1 MAGASVSEMILF
13 IAALVVAASVAGT
26 LTTQV
31 DRVSDSLDDR
41 SLDLSQDI
49 RADVTIISD
58 SGAQVHDRNG
68 NQNVTLYVRNTGSS
82 SLPADAE
89 TIDVFF
95 DGAYQSTVSVT
106 VIKPTDASD
115 SWPRGGVIELSFD
128 VGSLTDGSDHRVK
141 LIVREDEE
149 LFEFRK

>member
-31 DRVSDSLDDR
+31 DRVSDSLGDR

-49 RADVTIISD
+49 RADVTVISD
-58 SGAQVHDRNG
+58 PGATVYDRNG
-68 NQNVTLYVRNTGSS
+68 NGNVTVFVRNTGSS
-82 SLPADAE
+82 GLPADAE
-89 TIDVFF
+89 TIDVLF
-95 DGAYQSTVSVT
+95 DGTYQSDVAVT
-106 VIKPTDASD
+106 VVTGGPGWS
-115 SWPRGGVIELSFD
+115 RGGVVNVTFQPSS
-128 VGSLTDGSDHRVK
+128 VPSGDHRVK

-149 LFEFRK
+149 LFEFRTS

>member
-41 SLDLSQDI
+41 SLDLSQEI
-49 RADVTIISD
+49 RTDVTVISD
-58 SGAQVHDRNG
+58 PGAPVHDRDGNG
-68 NQNVTLYVRNTGSS
+68 NVTLYVRNTGSS
-82 SLPADAE
+82 SLPADAG

-95 DGAYQSTVSVT
+95 DGSYQSALSVT
-106 VIKPTDASD
+106 VVKPTDATD
-115 SWPRGGVIELSFD
+115 SWPRGGVIELSFN
-128 VGSLTDGSDHRVK
+128 VGTLTDGSDHRVK

>member
-41 SLDLSQDI
+41 SLDLSQEI
-49 RADVTIISD
+49 RTDVTVISD
-58 SGAQVHDRNG
+58 PGAQVHDRDGNG
-68 NQNVTLYVRNTGSS
+68 NVTLYLRNTGSS

-95 DGAYQSTVSVT
+95 DGTYQSTVAVT
-106 VIKPTDASD
+106 VVKPTNTDG

-128 VGSLTDGSDHRVK
+128 VGTLTDGSDHRVK

>member
-31 DRVSDSLDDR
+31 DRVSESLDDR
-41 SLDLSQDI
+41 SLDLSQEI
-49 RADVTIISD
+49 RVDVTVISD
-58 SGAQVHDRNG
+58 AGAQVHDRDGNG
-68 NQNVTLYVRNTGSS
+68 NVSLYVRNTGSS
-82 SLPADAE
+82 GLPANPE

-95 DGAYQSTVSVT
+95 DGSYQSAVNVT
-106 VIKPTDASD
+106 VVKPTNADG
-115 SWPRGGVIELSFD
+115 SWPRGGVIELSFS
-128 VGSLTDGSDHRVK
+128 VGSLPDGSDHRVK

>member
-41 SLDLSQDI
+41 SLDLSQEI
-49 RADVTIISD
+49 RTDVTVISD
-58 SGAQVHDRNG
+58 PGASVHDRDGNG
-68 NQNVTLYVRNTGSS
+68 NVTLYLRNTGSS
-82 SLPADAE
+82 SLPADGE

-95 DGAYQSTVSVT
+95 DGTYQSAVSVT
-106 VIKPTDASD
+106 VVKPTDATD

-128 VGSLTDGSDHRVK
+128 VGTLTDGSDHRVK

>member
-31 DRVSDSLDDR
+31 DRVSDSLDAR
-41 SLDLSQDI
+41 SLDLSQEI

-58 SGAQVHDRNG
+58 SGAQVYDRNG
-68 NQNVTLYVRNTGSS
+68 NDNVTLFVRNTGSS
-82 SLPADAE
+82 DLPADAGE
-89 TIDVFF
+89 IDVFF
-95 DGAYQSTVSVT
+95 DGGYQSDLTVT
-106 VIKPTDASD
+106 VVKGGPGWS
-115 SWPRGGVIELSFD
+115 RGGVINVTFS
-128 VGSLTDGSDHRVK
+128 VGTDHRVK

-149 LFEFRK
+149 TFEFRT